1 MSIYGERIRQAREL
15 AGMTQEELAGHVGI
29 SQSMV
34 AHIETGRVSPSL
46 DVIQAIAKETE
57 VQASFFEQI
66 PMADIPNSLAYRARS
81 SLRSSERDKAYQ
93 YAKVCIEQFQQMSLK
108 LNLPDFKLP
117 SKNLDAVTLAR
128 LLRVML
134 GIEPTKPVPHLI
146 NTLEQNGVIVI
157 AMPFGLEKLDAFSCW
172 SNTGRPIIVV
182 STQKPGDRLRFSV
195 AHELGHIVLHKDTH
209 KLTVVL
215 EKEAN
220 AFAGEFLLPEIA
232 MRGTLSPALSLTQA
246 ARLKLR
252 WGVSMQMLIK
262 RAHELNIITERRY
275 HYLFEQIGRMGWKTK
290 EPDNLDI
297 PVEKPRAFKK
307 MVELLYGNNDGFVNL
322 ASAMHITDRL
332 AERIL
337 NGYAH
342 NSQVKLGDTEEYISS
357 RQNLNLN

>member
-15 AGMTQEELAGHVGI
+15 SGMTQGQLADRVGI
-29 SQSMV
+29 SQPMV
-34 AHIETGRVSPSL
+34 AHVETGRVSPSL

-57 VQASFFEQI
+57 VQTSFFERI
-66 PMADIPNSLAYRARS
+66 PMTDIPNSLAYRARS
-81 SLRSSERDKAYQ
+81 SLRSGERNRAYQ
-93 YAKVCIEQFQQMSLK
+93 YAKVCIEQFQQMSLR
-108 LNLPDFKLP
+108 LNLPDLKLP
-117 SKNLDAVTLAR
+117 SKNLDAITSAR

-146 NTLEQNGVIVI
+146 NALEQNGVIVI
-157 AMPFGLEKLDAFSCW
+157 AMPFDLEKLDAFSCW
-172 SNTGRPIIVV
+172 SNTERPTIVV

-195 AHELGHIVLHKDTH
+195 AHELGHIVLHKDAR
-209 KLTVVL
+209 KPTVVL

-220 AFAGEFLLPEIA
+220 TFAGEFLLPETA

-262 RAHELNIITERRY
+262 RAHDLSIITERRY
-275 HYLFEQIGRMGWKTK
+275 HYLFEQIGRMGWKKK

-297 PVEKPRAFKK
+297 PAEKPRAFKK
-307 MVELLYGNNDGFVNL
+307 MVELLYGSNDGFL
-322 ASAMHITDRL
+322 SFASAMHITDRL

-337 NGYAH
+337 DGYAH
-342 NSQVKLGDTEEYISS
+342 SMQVELGYTEEYISS
-357 RQNLNLN
+357 KQNLNLN